1 MRRTAVL
8 TLAALLLTPTGGIS
22 AQDAGPGQA
31 GNRPNI
37 VVIMTD
43 DQRHDDMGRG
53 GRGPIPKTQRLI
65 GRAGVTFNRY
75 FASYPVCCPARATF
89 FTGQYAQ
96 NHDVRC
102 LYPSCGGGYGKL
114 NQRNYLPVWLERADY
129 VTAHIGKFLNG
140 YGKEEGTPILPNGWT
155 EWYGLVDHST
165 YRMWGYKIH
174 EKGPGDEKGTTKEY
188 GKVLSRSARLYQTDV
203 LTKKAV
209 GFIRRRAPDNAP
221 FFLSVAYLAPHH
233 ESGHTQD
240 LTGKLVRAAPRDAGH
255 FAHTRLAKPP
265 NFNEDVSD
273 KPPFLGRFNRP
284 ISARGEAAIT
294 ERFHERWDSLLAVD
308 DGVERIIDELR
319 RTGAL
324 DNTYV
329 IFTSDNGFMQGEHRV
344 RQGKMLPYDASTHL
358 PFMIRGPGIPRGRS
372 TNALVGDVDLA
383 ATIVDLAR
391 VRPGHVLDGRSLIP
405 YTRNTHRRNNRPF
418 LHTTAGQ
425 GSHGH
430 TNTREGGAR
439 GTEPRVP
446 AWSAVRTNSWLY
458 VSYRSGQSELY
469 RLGPDPWEMSSLARD
484 PRFRQKRNTLR
495 RVLGDLERC
504 KGRSCDKL
512 AAASVR

>member
-1 MRRTAVL
+1 MKRAAVL
-8 TLAALLLTPTGGIS
+8 TLAAVLLIPTGGIS
-22 AQDAGPGQA
+22 AQDAASGQA
-31 GNRPNI
+31 GNRPNV

-43 DQRHDDMGRG
+43 DQRHDDMR
-53 GRGPIPKTQRLI
+53 PLPKTQRFI

-96 NHDVRC
+96 NHGVRC
-102 LYPSCGGGYGKL
+102 LYKKCGGGYGRL
-114 NQRNYLPVWLERADY
+114 NQRNYLPVWLEKGDY

-140 YGKEEGTPILPNGWT
+140 YGNERGTPILPNGWT

-188 GKVLSRSARLYQTDV
+188 GKVLSRRVDLYQTDV
-203 LTKKAV
+203 LTDKAV

-240 LTGKLVRAAPRDAGH
+240 LTGKLVRAAPRHQGH
-255 FAHTRLAKPP
+255 FAHTPLAKPR
-265 NFNEDVSD
+265 NYNEQDVTD
-273 KPPFLGRFNRP
+273 KPPFLGHFNRP
-284 ISARGEAAIT
+284 ISALGDAAIR

-308 DGVERIIDELR
+308 DGVKRIIEELGQ
-319 RTGAL
+319 TGAL

-329 IFTSDNGFMQGEHRV
+329 IFTSDNGYMQGEHRV

-358 PFMIRGPGIPRGRS
+358 PFMIRGPGIPRARS

-383 ATIVDLAR
+383 ATIVDVAK
-391 VRPGHVLDGRSLIP
+391 VRPGHVLDGRSVIP
-405 YTRNTHRRNNRPF
+405 YARNTHRRNDRPF

-458 VSYRSGQSELY
+458 VTYRSGQSELY
-469 RLGPDPWEMSSLARD
+469 RLGPDPWEMNSLARD

-504 KGRSCDKL
+504 RGRSCDKL